1 MKSLF
6 LLLNLLIGCALYA
19 QVSTEQSATA
29 ASENDARPL
38 TWREGA
44 AIIENA
50 RQNSSQIDPDED
62 CSHLVHDI
70 YDLAGLHYTYA
81 PSMDLYRGVGSFER
95 VRTPQPGDLIVWR
108 GHVGLVVNPSEHSFY
123 SSLSTGP
130 KVDTYSSPVWRRRGP
145 VRFFRY
151 LLHAGERVR
160 LSAATTLRAAVDESS
175 SPNSE
180 LDSDEPKPASK
191 PAQAPLRPEYTEVVV
206 LNRERPTKAAFEQ
219 AMLQL
224 WSDPSDE
231 RQDRWEEANDVVI
244 VESLKIERL
253 HLQGSSGTVDAK
265 IRAAGHLT
273 ADTADG
279 KPSTQ
284 ALRFRLVRYKNGWR
298 VEDPSGRMYLSGNA
312 AVIAVSDHL
321 SGIARENAS
330 RNEQIQTANLLRTIL
345 R

>member
-6 LLLNLLIGCALYA
+6 LVFNLLVGCALCA
-19 QVSTEQSATA
+19 QVSPESSTSAR
-29 ASENDARPL
+29 SENDARPL

-44 AIIENA
+44 AIVENA
-50 RQNSSQIDPDED
+50 RQNSSQIDPEED

-81 PSMDLYRGVGSFER
+81 PSMDLYRGVDTFER

-108 GHVGLVVNPSEHSFY
+108 GHVGLVVDPSEHSFY
-123 SSLSTGP
+123 SALSTGP
-130 KVDTYSSPVWRRRGP
+130 KVDMYDSPVWRRRGP

-160 LSAATTLRAAVDESS
+160 AFSANTLRAAADESS
-175 SPNSE
+175 SATPE
-180 LDSDEPKPASK
+180 LDSDEPKSAAK
-191 PAQAPLRPEYTEVVV
+191 AVQAPLKPEYTEVIF

-219 AMLQL
+219 AVLQL
-224 WSDPSDE
+224 WSNPSDE
-231 RQDRWEEANDVVI
+231 RQDRWEEASDLVI

-265 IRAAGHLT
+265 IRVAGHLT
-273 ADTADG
+273 ADAADG
-279 KPSTQ
+279 KSSTQ
-284 ALRFRLVRYKNGWR
+284 AVRFHLIRYKNGWR
-298 VEDPSGRMYLSGNA
+298 IDDPSARMYLSGNA

>member
-1 MKSLF
+1 MKSFSLIWI
-6 LLLNLLIGCALYA
+6 LLIGSALYA
-19 QVSTEQSATA
+19 QMSPEQSATVRN
-29 ASENDARPL
+29 ENDARPL

-50 RQNSSQIDPDED
+50 RENTSQIDPEED

-81 PSMDLYRGVGSFER
+81 PSLDLYRGVDNFER

-108 GHVGLVVNPSEHSFY
+108 GHVGLVVDPSEHSFY

-130 KVDTYSSPVWRRRGP
+130 KVDTYNSPVWRRRGP

-151 LLHAGERVR
+151 LLHTGERVR
-160 LSAATTLRAAVDESS
+160 FSANTLRAAVEDSS
-175 SPNSE
+175 TPKTE
-180 LDSDEPKPASK
+180 LDSDEPKPATK
-191 PAQAPLRPEYTEVVV
+191 AVPASLKPEYTEVVF
-206 LNRERPTKAAFEQ
+206 LNRERPTKAAFER
-219 AMLQL
+219 AMLRL

-231 RQDRWEEANDVVI
+231 RQDRWEEASDVVI
-244 VESLKIERL
+244 VESLKIEHL
-253 HLQGSSGTVDAK
+253 HLQGNVGTVDAK

-273 ADTADG
+273 ADAADG
-279 KPSTQ
+279 KSSTQ
-284 ALRFRLVRYKNGWR
+284 AARFHLVRYKNGWR
-298 VEDPSGRMYLSGNA
+298 LDDPSGRMYLSGNA
-312 AVIAVSDHL
+312 AVIAVSDRL

-330 RNEQIQTANLLRTIL
+330 RTEQIQTANLLRTIL